1 MLVNHSAVIKCAGDQ
16 LLACPAHQSLPSIAL
31 HREKTFVLVQVDAVI
46 LTGDNRFSIPAEQS
60 MQRAVGHE
68 VVLVVVYGLHLVVFT
83 GNDGFHAEAPINLSD
98 FDNAH
103 LPVASHA
110 PTFSTFVSQVAISGR
125 ENLATARTHQ
135 AITAI
140 RAANIQIVF
149 VIEIVLVA
157 QRTIFESN
165 AHLALF
171 VHHTPIF
178 TRFAVGQFLLRHRH
192 SVVKVA
198 HICVSVKRVFAF
210 LRFARQFSNG
220 LRRHSQDKAR
230 EHQQH
235 PNAKPAASAVNKHAC
250 IVHEYYC
257 LSMRCRHTTP

>member
-1 MLVNHSAVIKCAGDQ
+1 MLVNHSAVIKCTGDQ
-16 LLACPAHQSLPSIAL
+16 LLACLAHQSLLSIAL
-31 HREKTFVLVQVDAVI
+31 HRKKTDVLVQVDVVI
-46 LTGDNRFSIPAEQS
+46 HTGDDRFSFPIEQA
-60 MQRAVGHE
+60 MQRAVGHY
-68 VVLVVVYGLHLVVFT
+68 VVFVSGLHLVVFT
-83 GNDGFHAEAPINLSD
+83 GNNCFHAETLISLSD

-140 RAANIQIVF
+140 RTANIQIVF

-165 AHLALF
+165 AHLAFF
-171 VHHTPIF
+171 VHHTPVF

-210 LRFARQFSNG
+210 LRFARQVSNG

-230 EHQQH
+230 EHQQQ
-235 PNAKPAASAVNKHAC
+235 PNAKPAAPAVNKHAC